1 MKVLVV
7 GAGMAGLTY
16 SILAARRGN
25 DVTVCERNTRVGRK
39 VAMSGNG
46 KCNIGNMHISASAY
60 NAPVFVQKILD
71 VVPVEKYL
79 DFLRSAGIYTYAD
92 ESGRLYPVT
101 DSASSVVD
109 VLRFEAARLGVKI
122 LTDTEIVKIDVQGKF
137 VAETRDGQKV
147 YRDKVI
153 VACGSKSQAD
163 ETNLAPL
170 VGRQYLTAMS
180 PSLTPVRVKNMNGTL
195 NGVRN
200 RAKVTLFADGTKV
213 AEEHGEVQFKDYG
226 LSGVCVFNLSAFIA
240 RDIVRGE
247 KHEYKFVV
255 DVVPDIEES
264 DLTKI
269 IAKNIA
275 CGHEDP
281 LVGLVKNRV
290 ADYVKKQQKTASDD
304 LAKTYAHMV
313 KNLTFIFDKLL
324 DYSLSQVTAGG
335 VNLAFVDDETLCLP
349 NGISVLGEALDVD
362 GQCGG
367 FNLQFAASS
376 ALYLFDGK
384 L

>member
-1 MKVLVV
+1 M
-7 GAGMAGLTY
+7 
-16 SILAARRGN
+16 
-25 DVTVCERNTRVGRK
+25 
-39 VAMSGNG
+39 
-46 KCNIGNMHISASAY
+46 
-60 NAPVFVQKILD
+60 
-71 VVPVEKYL
+71 
-79 DFLRSAGIYTYAD
+79 
-92 ESGRLYPVT
+92 
-101 DSASSVVD
+101 
-109 VLRFEAARLGVKI
+109 
-122 LTDTEIVKIDVQGKF
+122 
-137 VAETRDGQKV
+137 
-147 YRDKVI
+147 
-153 VACGSKSQAD
+153 
-163 ETNLAPL
+163 
-170 VGRQYLTAMS
+170 
-180 PSLTPVRVKNMNGTL
+180 
-195 NGVRN
+195 
-200 RAKVTLFADGTKV
+200 
-213 AEEHGEVQFKDYG
+213 QFKDYG

-275 CGHEDP
+275 CCHEDP

-304 LAKTYAHMV
+304 LTKAYAHIV